1 MRMENLD
8 TLLYNGR
15 IYTMEAAG
23 DTVEAIGIQDGKIV
37 FAGSSEDAKAY
48 DSRIKY
54 DLKGAT
60 VIPGLSDA
68 HMHMY
73 AYCQNQTFVNLEH
86 SKTMDELCSLM
97 REKAEKT

>member
-48 DSRIKY
+48 DSRIQY
-54 DLKGAT
+54 
-60 VIPGLSDA
+60 LSSVTNRKMEQRN
-68 HMHMY
+68 H
-73 AYCQNQTFVNLEH
+73 
-86 SKTMDELCSLM
+86 
-97 REKAEKT
+97 